1 MFSSREYG
9 FWTKWTHKAKL
20 TSEEKI
26 QEAGNYYSYNF
37 KPTGQITKKYLDG
50 KHVQEQSTHFNEKQN
65 FQSFLYYRHT
75 AHFGHLKCTS
85 HLEN

>member
-50 KHVQEQSTHFNEKQN
+50 KHV
-65 FQSFLYYRHT
+65 
-75 AHFGHLKCTS
+75 
-85 HLEN
+85 